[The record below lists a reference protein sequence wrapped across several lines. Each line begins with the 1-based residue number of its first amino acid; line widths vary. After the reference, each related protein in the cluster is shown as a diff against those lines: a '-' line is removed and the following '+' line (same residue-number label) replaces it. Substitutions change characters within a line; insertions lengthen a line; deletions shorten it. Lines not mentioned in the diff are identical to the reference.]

1 MAVIFRSLVI
11 FYATLTLSYSTSLDV
26 PMVQLLPNEIV
37 NKNNDTELVV
47 YCFDNVP
54 KSFLQI
60 WRSVQLLLEKAPT
73 SYEIFTG
80 EDPSVVLK
88 KSNEKS
94 MWSPS
99 SWFYSQ
105 KTTVEFP
112 AFSPYCVGFSSREN
126 YDLFLKVRVVNY
138 WKVIQMI
145 VGIVLFFSA
154 PSLSRNPFF
163 HYTSGVSVGVVASLL
178 IIIYIVG
185 RFIPGRSTY
194 AYAVMVFGYSFI
206 LYLLQNVWQ
215 HFNDIVSNYM
225 DILLIYCLCAA
236 LISFIVCYR
245 LGPVENV
252 RTFKIIQGCM
262 QLIALVLI
270 YLGSEYREV
279 STAIIIIL
287 GSIYLIPA
295 RWISRL
301 QTIWLRLFPPKI
313 KLLTEVEYIEQGSI
327 ETAKALDELRRF
339 CSSPDCNTWK
349 MVRQL
354 KDPIRFSK
362 FVDTGCHYTDEEL
375 LRYNSE
381 DFDEEEEEQEAANFA
396 RNGSVTS
403 SQYNLSFR

>member
-73 SYEIFTG
+73 SYDIFTG

-154 PSLSRNPFF
+154 PSLSRYF
-163 HYTSGVSVGVVASLL
+163 
-178 IIIYIVG
+178 
-185 RFIPGRSTY
+185 RSTY
-194 AYAVMVFGYSFI
+194 AYAVVVFGYSFI

-236 LISFIVCYR
+236 LIKIVYFC
-245 LGPVENV
+245 
-252 RTFKIIQGCM
+252 F

-381 DFDEEEEEQEAANFA
+381 DFDDEEEEQEATNFA
-396 RNGSVTS
+396 RNGSLTS